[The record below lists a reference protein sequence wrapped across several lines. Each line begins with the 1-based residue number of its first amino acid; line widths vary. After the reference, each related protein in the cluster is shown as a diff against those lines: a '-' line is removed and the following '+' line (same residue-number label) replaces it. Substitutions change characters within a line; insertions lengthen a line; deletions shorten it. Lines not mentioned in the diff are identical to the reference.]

1 MLLRDIPKN
10 NNTAEKNTRI
20 KYRVYPML
28 LTDIDYENWPKAV
41 NATISTNVLS
51 AGKTHHYIDCRVD
64 SIKPS
69 AAAGASQYDLKQTVA
84 LILDGI
90 SKSTL
95 QYVYDIKGLEVVL
108 IWERCSDG
116 QKFIAGSPCSNGLT
130 VKVKTIGD
138 VSNISGAELSLE
150 GGDCPEPFWFYDGPI
165 IREDPLTIQ
174 LADGTTFGL
183 GVISLYLLT
192 DNATAKTLTDITGVT
207 DADVG
212 RIIELQGAGVVFPTV
227 INNSDKFILKSGVSF
242 SAKVGNSISFAITKT
257 GTGYAFYEVYRS

>member
-1 MLLRDIPKN
+1 MLFDITKN
-10 NNTAEKNTRI
+10 NNNNEKSTSI
-20 KYRVYPML
+20 KYRAYIAL
-28 LTDIDYENWPKAV
+28 LTDVDIDNFPKAV
-41 NATISTNVLS
+41 NATISTNVLL
-51 AGKTHHYIDCRVD
+51 AGKTHKYIDCRVNT
-64 SIKPS
+64 IKPS
-69 AAAGASQYDLKQTVA
+69 TAAGSSPYEGKQTVA
-84 LILDGI
+84 LTLDGI
-90 SKSTL
+90 SKPTL
-95 QYVYDIKGLEVVL
+95 QWVYANLGLEVVL

-116 QKFIAGSPCSNGLT
+116 QKFIAGSPCSSGLT
-130 VKVKTIGD
+130 IKLKSIGD
-138 VSNISGAELSLE
+138 VSNIAGVELSLE

-207 DADVG
+207 DADLG
-212 RIIELQGAGVVFPTV
+212 RIIELQGAGVVYPTV